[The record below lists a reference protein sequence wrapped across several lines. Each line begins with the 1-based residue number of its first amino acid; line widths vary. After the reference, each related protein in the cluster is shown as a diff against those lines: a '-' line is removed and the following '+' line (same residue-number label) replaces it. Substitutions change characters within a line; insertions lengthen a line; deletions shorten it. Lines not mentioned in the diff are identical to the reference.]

1 MNVTPTARIDARLDP
16 PSPDAVVMHAAV
28 PSVSWGAILAG
39 AIVAIAFGAML
50 DALGAAIGASSVDT
64 VARDTPSG
72 ATLTI
77 AAASWMA
84 LSGALGLLLGG
95 IVAARLAATWS
106 RKDALLHGMGVWA
119 VSFVIAI
126 ALIGT
131 ALSGGTVAAIRG
143 VTGAATTVA
152 AAGGAAVVS
161 QVDPGAVVEGL
172 QRRLAAPADIAA
184 ASREDLMAEMADL
197 ASRRIANGAW
207 NPDDRARMEQLIAA
221 TAGIAPDAARERLD
235 QAEQALVA
243 RARAAEE
250 KARRAADI
258 AAASGAVIAFWT
270 FATMLLGLGAAVGGA
285 ALGARRETS
294 FR

>member
-1 MNVTPTARIDARLDP
+1 MNVTPSARIDARLDP
-16 PSPDAVVMHAAV
+16 APPDTIMMQGAA
-28 PSVSWGAILAG
+28 PTVSWGAILVG
-39 AIVAIAFGAML
+39 AIVAIAFGSML
-50 DALGAAIGASSVDT
+50 HALGAAIGASSVDA
-64 VARDTPSG
+64 VDRDSPSG
-72 ATLTI
+72 STFTI

-84 LSGALGLLLGG
+84 LSSALGLLLGG

-126 ALIGT
+126 ALVGT

-143 VTGAATTVA
+143 ITGAATSVA

-161 QVDPGAVVEGL
+161 QVDPSEIAAGL
-172 QRRLAAPADIAA
+172 QRRLAAPSDPAS

-197 ASRRIANGAW
+197 AGRRLADGSW

-221 TAGIAPDAARERLD
+221 TAGIAPEEARQRLD
-235 QAEQALVA
+235 QAEQAIVA
-243 RARAAEE
+243 RARAVEE
-250 KARRAADI
+250 QARRAADV
-258 AAASGAVIAFWT
+258 AATSGAVLAFWA

-285 ALGARRETS
+285 AVGARR
-294 FR
+294 